1 VTRPIPDAVSVPAP
15 ARAAVPPRAIAAPGG
30 NRRRKALTALRVAA
44 LIALAAAALSTP
56 GFTSTPAVLA
66 FLTTLSF
73 VGCIAVGMTFITLSG
88 NIMAFC
94 LGATAAICAMTFM
107 AGLVWGLVA
116 ALALALALG
125 VAVMALQGAV
135 IGYFRAN
142 PIIVSIAAL
151 ALITGLSNLASG
163 GRQVYAA
170 GSGAEVLTGKAWG
183 VPIEVLFFVAIVVI
197 GHVLLSHT
205 RFGRHVYMVGSN
217 LRAAEAAGIR
227 AWRTITGVYAL
238 AGLFAATSG
247 ILLAARYSAGDME
260 LGLGYDYDSVA
271 GVLVGGSAIQGG
283 EGSVLRTLVGMVVIA
298 TVQVILILWGIS
310 KEWQYLLTGL
320 IVLGAVM
327 LHTLGDER

>member
-1 VTRPIPDAVSVPAP
+1 MRAP
-15 ARAAVPPRAIAAPGG
+15 FS
-30 NRRRKALTALRVAA
+30 RRRALTALRVAA
-44 LIALAAAALSTP
+44 LVALVAVALATP
-56 GFTSTPAVLA
+56 GFTSRPAILA
-66 FLTTLSF
+66 LLTTLSF

-94 LGATAAICAMTFM
+94 LGATAAVCAMAFM
-107 AGLVWGLVA
+107 AALAWGLVP
-116 ALALALALG
+116 ALAVALALG
-125 VAVMALQGAV
+125 VAATAAQGAV

-151 ALITGLSNLASG
+151 ALITGLSNLAAG

-170 GSGAEVLTGKAWG
+170 GPGAEVLTGKLWG
-183 VPIEVLFFVAIVVI
+183 APIEVVFFAAVVVI

-227 AWRTITGVYAL
+227 AWRTVTGVYAL

-260 LGLGYDYDSVA
+260 LGQGYDYDSVA
-271 GVLVGGSAIQGG
+271 GVLVGGTAIQGG
-283 EGSVLRTLVGMVVIA
+283 EGSVLRTLAGMLVIA
-298 TVQVILILWGIS
+298 TVQVLLILWGVS

-327 LHTLGDER
+327 LHTLGDKR